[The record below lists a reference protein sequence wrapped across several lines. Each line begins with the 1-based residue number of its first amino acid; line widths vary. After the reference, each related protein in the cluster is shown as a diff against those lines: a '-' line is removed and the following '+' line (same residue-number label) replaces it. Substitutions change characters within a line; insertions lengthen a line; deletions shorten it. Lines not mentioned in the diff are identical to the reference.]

1 MPEPYRLHHHADF
14 SRTVRRGHRIGR
26 RDLVLHAA
34 GRASVVEGDVRLD
47 YGGPRFGLIVGKT
60 VGNAVVRHRV
70 SRRLRH
76 ICAGA
81 VAAVPAEFDV
91 VIRALPGAASASS
104 ADLAAQFHSGLR
116 RLAPRAGDR
125 RS

>member
-1 MPEPYRLHHHADF
+1 M
-14 SRTVRRGHRIGR
+14 
-26 RDLVLHAA
+26 LHAA
-34 GRASVVEGDVRLD
+34 DRASLAEGDVRLD
-47 YGGPRFGLIVGKT
+47 HGGPRFGLIVGKT

-81 VAAVPAEFDV
+81 VATTPAEFDV

-104 ADLAAQFHSGLR
+104 AELAAQFHSGLR
-116 RLAPRAGDR
+116 KLAPRLGVG